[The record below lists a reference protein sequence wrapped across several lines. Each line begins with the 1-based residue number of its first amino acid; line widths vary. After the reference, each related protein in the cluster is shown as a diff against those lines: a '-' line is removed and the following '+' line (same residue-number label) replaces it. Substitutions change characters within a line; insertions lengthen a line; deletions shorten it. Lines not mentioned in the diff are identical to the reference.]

1 METRETN
8 KTRTT
13 NKTLKKEPMWRV
25 TLGDVKWKRTWKLW
39 IAPAEIL
46 SALAVSSVAL
56 EVPEALVV

>member
-1 METRETN
+1 
-8 KTRTT
+8 
-13 NKTLKKEPMWRV
+13 MWRV

-56 EVPEALVV
+56 EVPEALAA